1 MKRLLL
7 LATALLTL
15 SSPTLAE
22 TVYVGDT
29 IYVPLRT
36 GPGNEYRI
44 LHRGVKTG
52 TELTLLDQKK
62 INNFYKVKINSSDQE
77 GYMPSQYIFF
87 EPPAS
92 MQLEKL
98 KAENTQLTAKINAV
112 NGQLAALQNDLKE
125 RDQTLN
131 NDSQNAQ
138 ELAEDLSEI
147 KAVSSKSVELD
158 QKNTILRTTNE
169 ELLARVQTL
178 EIDNQQLADNAK
190 QQWYLYGV
198 GTVLL
203 GLIIG
208 LIAPSLR
215 SRKKTAT
222 WI

>member
-1 MKRLLL
+1 
-7 LATALLTL
+7 
-15 SSPTLAE
+15 
-22 TVYVGDT
+22 
-29 IYVPLRT
+29 
-36 GPGNEYRI
+36 
-44 LHRGVKTG
+44 
-52 TELTLLDQKK
+52 
-62 INNFYKVKINSSDQE
+62 
-77 GYMPSQYIFF
+77 MPSQYIFF

-112 NGQLAALQNDLKE
+112 NGQLAALQNALKE

-147 KAVSSKSVELD
+147 KAVSSKSAELD
-158 QKNTILRTTNE
+158 QKNTILRTANE

-222 WI
+222 WV

>member
-1 MKRLLL
+1 
-7 LATALLTL
+7 
-15 SSPTLAE
+15 
-22 TVYVGDT
+22 
-29 IYVPLRT
+29 
-36 GPGNEYRI
+36 
-44 LHRGVKTG
+44 
-52 TELTLLDQKK
+52 
-62 INNFYKVKINSSDQE
+62 
-77 GYMPSQYIFF
+77 MPSQYIFF

-198 GTVLL
+198 GTILL

>member
-1 MKRLLL
+1 
-7 LATALLTL
+7 
-15 SSPTLAE
+15 
-22 TVYVGDT
+22 
-29 IYVPLRT
+29 
-36 GPGNEYRI
+36 
-44 LHRGVKTG
+44 
-52 TELTLLDQKK
+52 
-62 INNFYKVKINSSDQE
+62 
-77 GYMPSQYIFF
+77 MPSQYIFF
-87 EPPAS
+87 EPPTS

-215 SRKKTAT
+215 
-222 WI
+222 